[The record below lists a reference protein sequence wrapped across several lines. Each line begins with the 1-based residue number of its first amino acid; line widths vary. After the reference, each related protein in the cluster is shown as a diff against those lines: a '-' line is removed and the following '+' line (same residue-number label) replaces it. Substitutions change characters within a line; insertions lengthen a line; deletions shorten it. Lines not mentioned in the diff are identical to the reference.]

1 MQNYLLL
8 GHFPFFISL
17 SKEATAKRQQ
27 EKRKRPNQKQIP
39 IRIVSYF
46 TSQMNH
52 RQWASNIDMYRKV
65 PLDLL
70 DGTKRGSII
79 SIIAL
84 ITMVL
89 LFFMETVS
97 FFSGAILETDVS
109 LDFSTETKLRVNINI
124 TMLDLKCDYA
134 TVDIVR

>member
-1 MQNYLLL
+1 
-8 GHFPFFISL
+8 
-17 SKEATAKRQQ
+17 
-27 EKRKRPNQKQIP
+27 
-39 IRIVSYF
+39 
-46 TSQMNH
+46 MNH
-52 RQWASNIDMYRKV
+52 RKWASNIDMYRKV

-84 ITMVL
+84 IVMVL
-89 LFFMETVS
+89 LFVMETVS